1 MKQFSVRWPL
11 DVLEA
16 VKQAAQED
24 ERPSNA
30 EIIWMVRK
38 VVAERKGKEPRVK
51 EL

>member
-24 ERPSNA
+24 ERPINS
-30 EIIWMVRK
+30 EIIWMIRK
-38 VVAERKGKEPRVK
+38 VLAERKGKEARVK

>member
-24 ERPSNA
+24 ERPIHA
-30 EIIWMVRK
+30 EIIWMIRK
-38 VVAERKGKEPRVK
+38 VVASRKGKEPRVK